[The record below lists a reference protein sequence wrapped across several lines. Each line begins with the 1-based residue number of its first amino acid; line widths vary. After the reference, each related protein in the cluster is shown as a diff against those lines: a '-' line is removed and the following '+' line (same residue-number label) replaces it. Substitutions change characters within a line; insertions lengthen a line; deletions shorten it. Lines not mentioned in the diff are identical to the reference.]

1 MQRHTCSA
9 FIFHFHIFPCWEQ
22 ILLCHERLD
31 VDSRDRRSIAVA
43 GAGLAM
49 AAMDLQMQRVES
61 KVQKSLERV
70 RLLLKAEKNPQLPQD
85 ADADAPKNGGVIGN
99 T

>member
-31 VDSRDRRSIAVA
+31 VDSRDRRSIPGIAGWAGHGGHGFADAKGGVQGAEVA
-43 GAGLAM
+43 GEGAI
-49 AAMDLQMQRVES
+49 AAES
-61 KVQKSLERV
+61 
-70 RLLLKAEKNPQLPQD
+70 
-85 ADADAPKNGGVIGN
+85 
-99 T
+99 